1 MLNLLYITKCT
12 MRTLLTL
19 IAATAVVGNIVSCGN
34 DAPPETAAIQHR
46 ERMPIMMSHGV
57 SKVISDSGV
66 NRYKMITE
74 EWVMYDQT
82 TPPRHD
88 FLKGILL
95 LRFDNRMQVDMQI
108 TADTAY
114 WYDQNLWELRG
125 RVYVNNEASQTS
137 YRSEQ
142 LYWDMAKHE
151 FYSNV
156 WMHIVTPEREIQGN
170 RFTSNEN
177 MTRYEVIRDKGSL
190 PMPKEEKTQTD
201 TIRKA

>member
-1 MLNLLYITKCT
+1 MRKILLLP
-12 MRTLLTL
+12 TLSALMAGV
-19 IAATAVVGNIVSCGN
+19 AACGN
-34 DAPPETAAIQHR
+34 DAPPESAAIQHR
-46 ERMPIMMSHGV
+46 ERMPIMACQGV
-57 SKVISDSGV
+57 SKVISDSGI
-66 NRYKMITE
+66 NRYKLITE

-82 TPPRHD
+82 KPPRHD

-95 LRFDNRMQVDMQI
+95 LRYDNKMQVDMHI

-142 LYWDMAKHE
+142 LYWDMREHE

-156 WMHIVTPEREIQGN
+156 WMHIITPEREIQGN
-170 RFTSNEN
+170 RFKSNEN

-190 PMPKEEKTQTD
+190 PMPKEEKAPADSTQ
-201 TIRKA
+201 KS